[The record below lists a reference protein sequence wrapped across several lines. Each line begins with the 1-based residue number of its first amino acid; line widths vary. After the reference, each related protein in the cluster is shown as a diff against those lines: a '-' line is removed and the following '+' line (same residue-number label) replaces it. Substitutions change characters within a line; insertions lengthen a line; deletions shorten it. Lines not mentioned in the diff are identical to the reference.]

1 MMRREFW
8 FFLYFFFLL
17 IGLGF
22 AKEINIQANKMEVYE
37 DDGIAYFK
45 GKVYAEAKGLRVWCD
60 TLYVYYTKGNK
71 GQGKEKEI
79 ERVLALGGV
88 KIEKG
93 EWKAVAGKA
102 TYFKFQEKLVLEENP
117 KVWQGKNFV
126 EGDIII
132 IYFNED
138 RSEVISKEGGRVRL
152 KIYE

>member
-1 MMRREFW
+1 
-8 FFLYFFFLL
+8 
-17 IGLGF
+17 
-22 AKEINIQANKMEVYE
+22 
-37 DDGIAYFK
+37 
-45 GKVYAEAKGLRVWCD
+45 LRVWCD
-60 TLYVYYTKGNK
+60 TLYVYYTKGSK

-102 TYFKFQEKLVLEENP
+102 TYFKPQEKLVLEENP
-117 KVWQGKNFV
+117 KVWQGKNLV